1 MSSPQV
7 GPNVGV
13 NWGAWWRRRVVVV
26 VVDGGGEKR
35 DGMVTMCDA
44 SDISTVVA
52 RFGNMRALIT
62 N

>member
-1 MSSPQV
+1 MV
-7 GPNVGV
+7 VV
-13 NWGAWWRRRVVVV
+13 VVVVV
-26 VVDGGGEKR
+26 VVDGGGGEKR

-52 RFGNMRALIT
+52 RFGNTQVLIT

>member
-1 MSSPQV
+1 V
-7 GPNVGV
+7 V
-13 NWGAWWRRRVVVV
+13 VVVV
-26 VVDGGGEKR
+26 VVDGGGGEKR

-52 RFGNMRALIT
+52 RFGNTRALIT